1 MIDFIRSFID
11 QISLEALKINLF
23 FWIFIYIIKIIIE
36 KYFHKSFIGKLIS
49 KLSNQFIGFTLFI
62 ITFLFFRYHIKTNF
76 IEKYLSF

>member
-11 QISLEALKINLF
+11 QISLEALRINLF

-36 KYFHKSFIGKLIS
+36 KYYYQSFIGKLIS
-49 KLSNQFIGFTLFI
+49 RLSNQFIALTLFV